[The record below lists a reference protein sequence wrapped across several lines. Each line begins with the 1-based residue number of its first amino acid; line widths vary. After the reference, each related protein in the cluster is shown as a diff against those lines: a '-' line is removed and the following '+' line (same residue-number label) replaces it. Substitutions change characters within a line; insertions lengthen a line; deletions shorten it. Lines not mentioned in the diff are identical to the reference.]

1 MPVIVPAARKI
12 SWGALRRGIKE
23 VIIAAAPGARVHN
36 RWALKYDL
44 LSTIDKLKAE
54 SGPHPLHA
62 WMIKI
67 REVTPQYQKVGG
79 GETLYPL
86 VIDVW
91 GFMGFEFGNDASN
104 SQDDFEDEVDDVIA
118 YLDANRHPGNV
129 FGIPADQQKYFRD
142 MDISENW
149 QLDIASF
156 GQGYDVHVAKGTITG
171 KVVRIK

>member
-1 MPVIVPAARKI
+1 MPIVIPAARKI
-12 SWGALRRGIKE
+12 SWSDLRKGIKE

-36 RWALKYDL
+36 RWGLKYDL
-44 LSTIDKLKAE
+44 MSTIDKLQAE

-67 REVTPQYQKVGG
+67 REVTPQYLKIGA
-79 GETLYPL
+79 GEVSYPL
-86 VIDVW
+86 IIDVW
-91 GFMGFEFGNDASN
+91 GFMGFEFGNDNSN
-104 SQDDFEDEVDDVIA
+104 SQDDFEDEVDDVIT
-118 YLDANRHPGNV
+118 YLDANRVPPNV
-129 FGIPADQQKYFRD
+129 FGLAPEQQKYLKDVRID
-142 MDISENW
+142 ENW

>member
-1 MPVIVPAARKI
+1 MSVIVPAARKI

-23 VIIAAAPGARVHN
+23 VIIEAAPGARVHN
-36 RWALKYDL
+36 RWGLKYDL
-44 LSTIDKLKAE
+44 ISTIDKLKAE
-54 SGPHPLHA
+54 SGPHPIHA
-62 WMIKI
+62 WMIKV
-67 REVTPQYQKVGG
+67 REVTPQQFKVGG

-86 VIDVW
+86 TIDVW
-91 GFMGFEFGNDASN
+91 GFMGFEFGTDEAN

-129 FGIPADQQKYFRD
+129 FGLLPDQQKYFRD
-142 MDISENW
+142 MNIQENW

-171 KVVRIK
+171 KVVRIR